1 MSKNILTNNRGVT
14 LVELLAVISIM
25 VFIIASILIIQNQ
38 FYDVYDEVQSG
49 SVQNE
54 EASFFVEFFSNQVR
68 KSNAQT
74 VVNNNISLTFYSG
87 SSVQFIYYS
96 DSDKITFM
104 NEDGIL
110 VDLLEN
116 VTSYSVT
123 KTGDSN
129 GIILVFDIVNDGK
142 TNTFSTKVYSNNV
155 LIGN

>member
-1 MSKNILTNNRGVT
+1 MLKNIFTNNRGVT

-87 SSVQFIYYS
+87 SSVQFIYNS

-116 VTSYSVT
+116 VISYSVT
-123 KTGDSN
+123 KPGDSN
-129 GIILVFDIVNDGK
+129 GIFLSFDIVNDGK
-142 TNTFSTKVYSNNV
+142 TNTFSTKVYSNTG
-155 LIGN
+155 LLGN